1 MSRPFFMHQLQR
13 KPLLGTSVNINVR
26 EDLITLRVDLPVWDR
41 VFIVNRLV
49 EVGNG
54 RGQRSRCKR
63 HEGLAQMVF
72 ALRASREHHVKGAV
86 RKQ

>member
-1 MSRPFFMHQLQR
+1 MQDGEYGLRR
-13 KPLLGTSVNINVR
+13 IPLPGTSVNINVR

-54 RGQRSRCKR
+54 
-63 HEGLAQMVF
+63 
-72 ALRASREHHVKGAV
+72 AV
-86 RKQ
+86 RGPGVNDMKGWH

>member
-1 MSRPFFMHQLQR
+1 M
-13 KPLLGTSVNINVR
+13 NINAR

-54 RGQRSRCKR
+54 
-63 HEGLAQMVF
+63 
-72 ALRASREHHVKGAV
+72 AV
-86 RKQ
+86 RGPGVNDMKGWH